1 METAEI
7 ARRFLAF
14 FEENGHTVVPSAS
27 LIAEDPT
34 LLLVNAGMVPFKPY
48 FTGQRTAPY
57 PRATSVQKCVRTIDI
72 DEVGKTSRHASF
84 FQMLGNFSFG
94 DYFKEGAIPFAW
106 NLLTRSQADGG
117 FGLPADRLW
126 VTVYLDDNEAEEIWR
141 REVGVPADRIQR
153 FGMEENY
160 WSMGVPGP
168 CGPCSEIF
176 WDRGP
181 EHGADGGPAADE
193 DRYIELWNL
202 VFMQYERGPGE
213 GKTDFPILGELPR
226 KNIDTGMGLERLASV
241 LQGVDNIYETD
252 TLGAVL
258 HRAADL
264 TGTRYGESE
273 RADVSLRVVADHM
286 RTATM
291 LVADGVQPGNEKRG
305 YVLRRIL
312 RRSVRNLRLLSGS
325 ADDRDYLHDLTATT
339 IAALGDIYPELRT
352 GADRIHNVID
362 LEEKNFADTL
372 RSGTTLFNRAAEKA
386 AAAGGTVFSGAD
398 AFQLHDTF
406 GFPID
411 LTLEMANEQGL
422 TVDEESFHSLMRE
435 QKEAAKR
442 DAKAKKLGQADI
454 GIYSRLLEGSGAT
467 EFLGYTDHESEAR
480 VLGLIVDG
488 EPVAAARAGDKVE
501 LVLDRTPFYA
511 ESGGQLADKGTVA
524 ADGRGVVD
532 VEDVQKP
539 IPGLFVHRGT
549 VRSGEIVLDDQVHA
563 GIDSERR
570 ASVSRS
576 HSATHLIHSAL
587 RNALGPSAGQAG
599 SENQP
604 GRLRFD
610 FTANE
615 ALGTSRIAEV
625 EEEVNTVLAGDIQV
639 HDFVTS
645 LDEALSMGA
654 LAMFGEKYSDRVRVV
669 EMSDYSREL
678 CGGTH
683 VGATGQLGV
692 VKLLG
697 ESSIGSGV
705 RRVEAAVGLD
715 AFRRLSTE
723 SMLVSQ
729 LSEQLKAPREEL
741 PQRVEAIV
749 SRLRNAEKEIEK
761 LRAAQV
767 LQAAGELAGGAREH
781 GKALLV
787 THQAPE
793 GTTGDDLRRLA
804 LDVRGRL
811 GEERPVVVAVA
822 AVPKDRP
829 VVVTAVN
836 KAGQEQGLKAGEL
849 VGVAARVLGGGGGG
863 KPDVAQGGGTDPT
876 AVDSALRAVEQRVA
890 ETG

>member
-7 ARRFLAF
+7 VRRFLAH
-14 FEENGHTVVPSAS
+14 FESNGHTVVPSAS
-27 LIAEDPT
+27 LVAEDPT

-57 PRATSVQKCVRTIDI
+57 DRAVSVQKCVRTIDI

-94 DYFKEGAIPFAW
+94 DYFKEKAIPFAW
-106 NLLTRSQADGG
+106 DLMTRSRDEGG

-126 VTVYLDDNEAEEIWR
+126 VTVYLDDDEAETIWR
-141 REVGVPADRIQR
+141 EKVGVPAERIQR
-153 FGMEENY
+153 MGMEENY

-181 EHGADGGPAADE
+181 EHGAEGGPAADE
-193 DRYIELWNL
+193 DRYVELWNL

-213 GKTDFPILGELPR
+213 SKTDFEILGDLPK
-226 KNIDTGMGLERLASV
+226 KNIDTGMGLERLAAI
-241 LQGVDNIYETD
+241 LQGVDSIYETD

-258 HRAADL
+258 HRAAEL
-264 TGTRYGESE
+264 TGTRYGDTE
-273 RADVSLRVVADHM
+273 RSDVSLRVAADHM
-286 RTATM
+286 RAATM
-291 LVADGVQPGNEKRG
+291 LVSDGVRPGNEKRG
-305 YVLRRIL
+305 YVLRRLL
-312 RRSVRNLRLLSGS
+312 RRTVRNLRLLSGAS
-325 ADDRDYLHDLTATT
+325 EDQTYLHELTATT
-339 IAALGDIYPELRT
+339 IDALGDIYPELRSN
-352 GADRIHNVID
+352 ADQIHSVID
-362 LEEKNFADTL
+362 TEEKNFAETL
-372 RSGTTLFNRAAEKA
+372 RSGTALFNRAAEKTKT
-386 AAAGGTVFSGAD
+386 AGGSVFSGAD

-411 LTLEMANEQGL
+411 LTLEMASEEGL
-422 TVDEESFHSLMRE
+422 RVDEETFHSLMRE
-435 QKEAAKR
+435 QREAAKR
-442 DAKAKKLGQADI
+442 DAKAKKFGGADI
-454 GIYSRLLEGSGAT
+454 GIYTRLLEGAGAT
-467 EFLGYTDHESEAR
+467 DFLGYTDHESESR
-480 VLGLIVDG
+480 VVGLIVDG
-488 EPVAAARAGDKVE
+488 EPVPAARAGDKVE
-501 LVLDRTPFYA
+501 VVLNRTPFYA
-511 ESGGQLADKGTVA
+511 ESGGQLADKGTLT
-524 ADGRGVVD
+524 ADGRGVAD
-532 VEDVQKP
+532 IDDVQKP
-539 IPGLFVHRGT
+539 VPGLFVHRGT
-549 VRSGEIVLDDQVHA
+549 VRSGELVVDDTVHA
-563 GIDSERR
+563 GIDSDRR

-587 RNALGPSAGQAG
+587 RNALGPSTGQAG

-615 ALGTSRIAEV
+615 PIGGSKLAEV
-625 EEEVNTVLAGDIQV
+625 EDEVNTVLSGDIQV

-654 LAMFGEKYSDRVRVV
+654 LAMFGEKYGDRVRVV

-683 VGATGQLGV
+683 VGATGQLSV

-729 LSEQLKAPREEL
+729 LSEQLKTPREEL
-741 PQRVEAIV
+741 PQRVDALV
-749 SRLRNAEKEIEK
+749 TRVRDAEKEVER

-767 LQAAGELAGGAREH
+767 LQAAGELASSARRCGA
-781 GKALLV
+781 ALLV
-787 THQAPE
+787 THRAPE
-793 GTTGDDLRRLA
+793 GTTGEDLRRLA

-811 GEERPVVVAVA
+811 GEDQPVVVAVA

-829 VVVTAVN
+829 VVVIAVN
-836 KAGQEQGLKAGEL
+836 DAGQRLGLQAGEL
-849 VGVAARVLGGGGGG
+849 VGTAARTLGGGGGG
-863 KPDVAQGGGTDPT
+863 KPDVAQGGGTDAA
-876 AVDSALRAVEQRVA
+876 AVESALREVERQVS